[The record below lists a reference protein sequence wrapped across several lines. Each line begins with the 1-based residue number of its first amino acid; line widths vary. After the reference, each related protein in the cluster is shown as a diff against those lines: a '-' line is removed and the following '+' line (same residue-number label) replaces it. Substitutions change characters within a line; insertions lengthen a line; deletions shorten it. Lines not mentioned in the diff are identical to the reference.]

1 MKIIRKKHG
10 YMCNYDKEEGK
21 TLTWR
26 KVKVYCDQRIEK
38 LKNSKQAEEIKAY
51 EATIKK
57 LQKIVNSFYS
67 QIQLYQGMAD
77 AIHDTDKDID
87 TPFVESDK

>member
-1 MKIIRKKHG
+1 MRIINKKH
-10 YMCNYDKEEGK
+10 NYTCKYNKEEGK

-26 KVKVYCDQRIEK
+26 KVKEYCNKKIEQ
-38 LKNSKQAEEIKAY
+38 LKNSKQADEIKAY
-51 EATIKK
+51 ETTIRK

-77 AIHDTDKDID
+77 AIRDTDKNID
-87 TPFVESDK
+87 TPFIEND